1 MEVYFMKKP
10 VVVGSL
16 RNTPV
21 HDNRPRR
28 EYLFTSESVS
38 EGHPDKLADRI
49 SDSVLDKYLAADPD
63 AKVAAECLI
72 TGSLV
77 VVAGEVHTRI
87 TGLHEKITK
96 EIPDLVRNVIGE
108 IGYDGTFPG
117 INPDL
122 CEIRIELNNQS
133 TDIRQGVDLESG
145 GIGAG
150 DQGMMFGY
158 ACDETPELM
167 PLPIM
172 LAHKLVQRQA
182 ELRRSGEI
190 PWLRPDAKSQVTV
203 RYRDDVPVGIETVVL
218 STQHAED
225 VDIETVRAV
234 VENDIVRKII
244 PQELLLPGLKLFIN
258 PTGRFVIGGPYGDTG
273 LTGRKIIVDTYG
285 GICPHGGGA
294 FSGKDPSKVDRS
306 AAYAARY
313 VAKNIVAAGLA
324 RRCTVQI
331 AYAIGVEEPVSL
343 MVESHGTGT
352 VSDEV
357 LEKTVKEVFDLTP
370 AGIIQALDLRRPI
383 YAKTSAYGHFGRP
396 GPGFTWE
403 KRDKVEG
410 LLNMIFKSKM
420 EDGDTLSR
428 R

>member
-1 MEVYFMKKP
+1 MN
-10 VVVGSL
+10 SI
-16 RNTPV
+16 
-21 HDNRPRR
+21 HDNRTRR
-28 EYLFTSESVS
+28 EYLLTSESVS

-49 SDSVLDKYLAADPD
+49 SDSVLDKYLAADPE

-77 VVAGEVHTRI
+77 VVAGEVHTSV
-87 TGLHEKITK
+87 TGLHEKIRK
-96 EIPDLVRNVIGE
+96 EIPDLVRNVIRE

-133 TDIRQGVDLESG
+133 ADIRQGVDLEGG

-167 PLPIM
+167 PLPIV
-172 LAHKLVQRQA
+172 LAHKLLQRQA
-182 ELRRSGEI
+182 ELRRTGKI

-203 RYRDDVPVGIETVVL
+203 RYRGDAPVGIETVVL

-225 VDIETVRAV
+225 VDIETVRTV

-244 PQELLLPGLKLFIN
+244 PQELLLPGFKLFIN

-285 GICPHGGGA
+285 GRCPHGGGA

-313 VAKNIVAAGLA
+313 VAKNIIAAGLA
-324 RRCTVQI
+324 GRCTIQI

-343 MVESHGTGT
+343 CVDCHGT
-352 VSDEV
+352 
-357 LEKTVKEVFDLTP
+357 EKIPENVIKACVKEVFNLTP
-370 AGIIQALDLRRPI
+370 SEIIRALELKRPI
-383 YAKTSAYGHFGRP
+383 YSKTTAYGHFGRELND
-396 GPGFTWE
+396 FTWE
-403 KRDKVEG
+403 KTDSVKAIQDFVANRNLNKEG
-410 LLNMIFKSKM
+410 IA
-420 EDGDTLSR
+420 
-428 R
+428 

>member
-1 MEVYFMKKP
+1 M
-10 VVVGSL
+10 
-16 RNTPV
+16 NNV

-49 SDSVLDKYLAADPD
+49 SDTVLDKYLTADPE

-72 TGSLV
+72 TGTLA

-87 TGLHEKITK
+87 TGLHEKIRK
-96 EIPDLVRNVIGE
+96 EIPVLVRDVIRE

-133 TDIRQGVDLESG
+133 ADIRQGVDLDSG

-172 LAHKLVQRQA
+172 LAHKLVQLQA
-182 ELRRSGEI
+182 ELRRSGDI

-203 RYRDDVPVGIETVVL
+203 RYRDDVPMSIETVVL

-225 VDIETVRAV
+225 VDIEAVRAV

-244 PQELLLPGLKLFIN
+244 PQELLLPGFKLFIN

-285 GICPHGGGA
+285 GRCPHGGGA
-294 FSGKDPSKVDRS
+294 FSGKDASKVDRS

-343 MVESHGTGT
+343 YVDCHGT
-352 VSDEV
+352 
-357 LEKTVKEVFDLTP
+357 EKIPENVIEACVREVFDLTP
-370 AGIIQALDLRRPI
+370 SGIIRTLDLKRSI
-383 YAKTSAYGHFGRP
+383 YSKTAAYGHFGRELND
-396 GPGFTWE
+396 FTWE
-403 KRDKVEG
+403 NTDSVKAIQEFVANQN
-410 LLNMIFKSKM
+410 LNKERIS
-420 EDGDTLSR
+420 
-428 R
+428 